1 MKLKQKPSVDQS
13 LRLKSVRT
21 SGELVDKNA
30 VEYQKLQDHFL
41 AMTLMQPK
49 LRSLLKAEQAE
60 LFSGDSQTIFQ
71 FLIKHPDFVG
81 DPKTAKEL
89 KSVADY
95 VKIIAL
101 QFETLY
107 QDLEFDDLQQSATR
121 LKDRLVRSYIKDQKQ
136 HLMITMQHTSDDGEL
151 KKLIDQ
157 VDKLNQRIK

>member
-1 MKLKQKPSVDQS
+1 M
-13 LRLKSVRT
+13 
-21 SGELVDKNA
+21 
-30 VEYQKLQDHFL
+30 
-41 AMTLMQPK
+41 
-49 LRSLLKAEQAE
+49 
-60 LFSGDSQTIFQ
+60 
-71 FLIKHPDFVG
+71 KHPDFSG